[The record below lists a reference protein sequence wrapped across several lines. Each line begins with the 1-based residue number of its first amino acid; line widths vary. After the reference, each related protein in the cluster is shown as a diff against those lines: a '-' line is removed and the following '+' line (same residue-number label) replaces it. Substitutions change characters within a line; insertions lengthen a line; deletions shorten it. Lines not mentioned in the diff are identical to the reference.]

1 MEVVGL
7 VASVVTLIGAASLTS
22 ATIHR
27 AWGLRGS
34 PPYLITA
41 LNEVNDFKALLE
53 FIRATLSDTDDS
65 LEEHVKSEIKRLLDR
80 ANEKLLAFDE
90 YLQTKVLRDGEKRD
104 SNANPRL
111 RKSAKLR
118 EVIGEGQVHV
128 NALQQE
134 LNSIKM
140 NLMLAINIS
149 QL

>member
-7 VASVVTLIGAASLTS
+7 VASVITLIGAANLMSS
-22 ATIHR
+22 TIQR
-27 AWGLRGS
+27 AWRLRGS

-41 LNEVNDFKALLE
+41 LNEVNDFKALLQ
-53 FIRATLSDTDDS
+53 FIRAALSDDNI
-65 LEEHVKSEIKRLLDR
+65 EEYVKSEIKRLLDR
-80 ANEKLLAFDE
+80 ANEKLHAFDG
-90 YLQTKVLRDGEKRD
+90 YLRTKVLRDGVECD
-104 SNANPRL
+104 SNAKL

-118 EVIGEGQVHV
+118 EVIGEGQVQV

-140 NLMLAINIS
+140 NLILAINIS

>member
-7 VASVVTLIGAASLTS
+7 VASVITLIGAANLTS
-22 ATIHR
+22 STIQR

-34 PPYLITA
+34 PPYLIDA
-41 LNEVNDFKALLE
+41 LNEVNDFKALLQ
-53 FIRATLSDTDDS
+53 FIRAALSDDS
-65 LEEHVKSEIKRLLDR
+65 IEECVKSEIKRLLDR
-80 ANEKLLAFDE
+80 ANEKLHAFDE
-90 YLQTKVLRDGEKRD
+90 YLKTKVLRDGVEFD
-104 SNANPRL
+104 SNANVKL

-118 EVIGEGQVHV
+118 EVIGEGQVQV

-134 LNSIKM
+134 LNSVKM

>member
-7 VASVVTLIGAASLTS
+7 VASVMTLIGAASLTS
-22 ATIHR
+22 STIHR

-34 PPYLITA
+34 PPYLATA

-53 FIRATLSDTDDS
+53 FIRVALTDTDD
-65 LEEHVKSEIKRLLDR
+65 LEEHAKSEIQRLLDR
-80 ANEKLLAFDE
+80 ANEKLHAFNE
-90 YLQTKVLRDGEKRD
+90 YLKTKVLRDGEKFD
-104 SNANPRL
+104 SNAHPKL

-118 EVIGEGQVHV
+118 EVIGEGQVQV

-134 LNSIKM
+134 LNAVKM

>member
-7 VASVVTLIGAASLTS
+7 VASVITLIGAASLTS
-22 ATIHR
+22 STIHR

-34 PPYLITA
+34 PPYLATA

-53 FIRATLSDTDDS
+53 FIRAALTDTDD
-65 LEEHVKSEIKRLLDR
+65 LEEHAKSEIKRLLDR
-80 ANEKLLAFDE
+80 ANEKLHVFDE
-90 YLQTKVLRDGEKRD
+90 YLKTKVLRDGEKFD
-104 SNANPRL
+104 SNARL

-118 EVIGEGQVHV
+118 EVIGEGQVQV

-134 LNSIKM
+134 LNSVKM

>member
-7 VASVVTLIGAASLTS
+7 VASVMTLIGAASLTGS
-22 ATIHR
+22 TIRR

-53 FIRATLSDTDDS
+53 FIRVALTDTDDV
-65 LEEHVKSEIKRLLDR
+65 EEHVKSEIKRLLDR
-80 ANEKLLAFDE
+80 ANEKLHAFDE
-90 YLQTKVLRDGEKRD
+90 YLKKKVLRDGEKFD
-104 SNANPRL
+104 SNARL

-118 EVIGEGQVHV
+118 EVIGEGQVQV

-134 LNSIKM
+134 LNSVKM

>member
-7 VASVVTLIGAASLTS
+7 VASVITLIGAASLTS
-22 ATIHR
+22 STIHR

-34 PPYLITA
+34 PPYLATA

-53 FIRATLSDTDDS
+53 FIRAALTDTDD

-80 ANEKLLAFDE
+80 ANEKLHAFDE
-90 YLQTKVLRDGEKRD
+90 YLKTKVLRDGEKFD
-104 SNANPRL
+104 SNARL

-118 EVIGEGQVHV
+118 EVIGEGRVQV

-134 LNSIKM
+134 LNSVKM

>member
-7 VASVVTLIGAASLTS
+7 VASVITLIGAASLTGS
-22 ATIHR
+22 TIHR

-34 PPYLITA
+34 PPYLATA
-41 LNEVNDFKALLE
+41 LNEVNDFKALME
-53 FIRATLSDTDDS
+53 FIRAALSDTDDS
-65 LEEHVKSEIKRLLDR
+65 IEEHVKSEIKRLLDR
-80 ANEKLLAFDE
+80 ANDKLHAFDE
-90 YLQTKVLRDGEKRD
+90 YLKTKVLRDGEKFD
-104 SNANPRL
+104 SNANPKL

-118 EVIGEGQVHV
+118 EVIGEGQVQV

-134 LNSIKM
+134 LNSVKM

>member
-7 VASVVTLIGAASLTS
+7 VASVITLIGAASLTS
-22 ATIHR
+22 STIHR

-34 PPYLITA
+34 PPYLATA

-53 FIRATLSDTDDS
+53 FIRAALTDTDD

-80 ANEKLLAFDE
+80 ASEKLHAFDE
-90 YLQTKVLRDGEKRD
+90 YLKTKVLRDGDKFD
-104 SNANPRL
+104 SNAKL

-118 EVIGEGQVHV
+118 EVIGEGQVQV

-134 LNSIKM
+134 LNSVKM

>member
-7 VASVVTLIGAASLTS
+7 VASVITLIGAASLTS
-22 ATIHR
+22 STIHR

-34 PPYLITA
+34 PPYLVTA

-53 FIRATLSDTDDS
+53 FIRAALSDTDD
-65 LEEHVKSEIKRLLDR
+65 LEEHVKSEIQRLLDR
-80 ANEKLLAFDE
+80 ANAKLHAFDE
-90 YLQTKVLRDGEKRD
+90 YPKTKVLRDGEKFD
-104 SNANPRL
+104 SNARL

-118 EVIGEGQVHV
+118 EVIGEGQVQV

-134 LNSIKM
+134 LNSVKM

>member
-7 VASVVTLIGAASLTS
+7 VASVITLIGAASLTS
-22 ATIHR
+22 STIHR

-53 FIRATLSDTDDS
+53 FIRAALSDTDDI
-65 LEEHVKSEIKRLLDR
+65 EEHVKSEIRRLLDR
-80 ANEKLLAFDE
+80 ANERLHAFDE
-90 YLQTKVLRDGEKRD
+90 YLKTKVLRDGEKFD
-104 SNANPRL
+104 SNANPKL

-118 EVIGEGQVHV
+118 EVIGEGQIHV
-128 NALQQE
+128 NVLQQE
-134 LNSIKM
+134 LNSVKM

>member
-7 VASVVTLIGAASLTS
+7 VASVMTLIGAASLTS
-22 ATIHR
+22 STIHR

-34 PPYLITA
+34 PPYLATA

-53 FIRATLSDTDDS
+53 FVRAALTDTDD
-65 LEEHVKSEIKRLLDR
+65 LEEHAKSEIKRLLDR

-90 YLQTKVLRDGEKRD
+90 YLKTKVLRDGEKFD
-104 SNANPRL
+104 SNARL

-118 EVIGEGQVHV
+118 EVIGEGQVQV
-128 NALQQE
+128 NVLQQE
-134 LNSIKM
+134 LNSVKM